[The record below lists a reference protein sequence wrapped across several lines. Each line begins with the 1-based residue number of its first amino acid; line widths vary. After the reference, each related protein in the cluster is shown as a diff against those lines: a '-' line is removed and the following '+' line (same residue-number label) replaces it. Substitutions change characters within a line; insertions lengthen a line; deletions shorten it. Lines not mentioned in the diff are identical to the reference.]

1 MLDFYDISAL
11 FTPEE
16 RQTQAT
22 LREFLE
28 AEVMP
33 HVRDWW
39 EDGTFPDHLAPRFG
53 EMGLLGA
60 SLPGPDHAPSA
71 SSVGYGLVMYELER
85 VDSGLRSFASV
96 QGSLVMYPIHSY
108 GSDEQRQRYLP
119 KLAAGE
125 MVGCFGLTEREAGSD
140 PASMTAR
147 AKKDGDDY
155 VLSGA
160 KMWISCGAFADVA
173 IVWAKDDEGAV
184 LGFIVPT
191 NSPGFAAHPVQRQ
204 MSLRVGGVAEL
215 VLDGVR
221 VPQDQVLPGAHGL
234 SAPLSCLTQAR
245 YGLAWGAM
253 GALEAVYSEAL
264 DFAKTRVTFGKPI
277 AARQLVQEKLV
288 RMLSDHTSGLL
299 LAWRLGPVERRLH
312 LLARY
317 SPPLPPLTN
326 ATADRSVHPEP
337 VDPARAKPSGYGR
350 SRPSQH
356 SDAAPRGP
364 SQSQRASRLA
374 GQPAARPCKPGPT
387 TWCTE

>member
-299 LAWRLGPVERRLH
+299 LAWRLGRLKDDGNLDHTKVSLAKRRNVRAALEGARSAREI
-312 LLARY
+312 LAASGITLDHHVIRHM
-317 SPPLPPLTN
+317 LNLE
-326 ATADRSVHPEP
+326 SVDTYEGTYDIHTL
-337 VDPARAKPSGYGR
+337 ALGR
-350 SRPSQH
+350 EITGLEAFR
-356 SDAAPRGP
+356 
-364 SQSQRASRLA
+364 
-374 GQPAARPCKPGPT
+374 
-387 TWCTE
+387 

>member
-16 RQTQAT
+16 RQTQAS

-28 AEVMP
+28 AEVMR

-60 SLPGPDHAPSA
+60 SLPGPDQTPSV

-140 PASMTAR
+140 PASMTTQ

-184 LGFIVPT
+184 RGFIVPT
-191 NSPGFAAHPVQRQ
+191 DSPGFAAHPVRRQ

-221 VPQDQVLPGAHGL
+221 VPQDQVLPGARGL

-245 YGLAWGAM
+245 YGLVWGAM

-264 DFAKTRVTFGKPI
+264 EFAKTRVTFGKPI

-299 LAWRLGPVERRLH
+299 LAWRLGRLKNDGDLDHTQVSLAKRRNVRAALEGARSAREI
-312 LLARY
+312 LAASGITLDHHVIRHM
-317 SPPLPPLTN
+317 LNLE
-326 ATADRSVHPEP
+326 SVDTYEGTYDIHTL
-337 VDPARAKPSGYGR
+337 ALGR
-350 SRPSQH
+350 EITGLGAFR
-356 SDAAPRGP
+356 
-364 SQSQRASRLA
+364 
-374 GQPAARPCKPGPT
+374 
-387 TWCTE
+387 

>member
-85 VDSGLRSFASV
+85 VDFGLRSFASV

-299 LAWRLGPVERRLH
+299 LAWRLGRLKDDGNLDHTKVSLAKRRNVRAALEGARSAREI
-312 LLARY
+312 LAASGITLDHHVIRHM
-317 SPPLPPLTN
+317 LNLE
-326 ATADRSVHPEP
+326 SVDTYEGTYDIHTL
-337 VDPARAKPSGYGR
+337 ALGR
-350 SRPSQH
+350 EITGLEAFR
-356 SDAAPRGP
+356 
-364 SQSQRASRLA
+364 
-374 GQPAARPCKPGPT
+374 
-387 TWCTE
+387 